1 MERGHGLESIFGE
14 LFCSVFPLIK
24 KYAPVIGQ
32 KALQM
37 DVRIANVVAEAQSLK
52 NAAKTRLFGALEEG
66 INNFVPQAEGQS
78 GLGNQKNGLIVILL
92 AASKQKGR
100 EGNLTYFYDVTR
112 KFVFVHLCQE

>member
-78 GLGNQKNGLIVILL
+78 GLGNQKKR
-92 AASKQKGR
+92 SHCHPPRCKQTK
-100 EGNLTYFYDVTR
+100 R
-112 KFVFVHLCQE
+112 KRRKLDIFL